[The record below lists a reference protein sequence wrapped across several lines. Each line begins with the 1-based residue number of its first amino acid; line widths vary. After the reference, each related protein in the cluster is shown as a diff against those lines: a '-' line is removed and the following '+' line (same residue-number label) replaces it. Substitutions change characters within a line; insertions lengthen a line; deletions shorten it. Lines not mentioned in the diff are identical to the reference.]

1 MAATDAFASAIDKTC
16 KSLSVKCS
24 TEALTKASH
33 AIERPSTVV
42 DVSDDADDASQV
54 AAVLVAAVLVAA
66 VLVAAVLVDAVLVD
80 AVLVAASQVAAVL
93 VAAGLT
99 SACCCACVS
108 CWLSLLCSLTSFS
121 CCLSCC

>member
-1 MAATDAFASAIDKTC
+1 MAATDAFASAVDKTC

-54 AAVLVAAVLVAA
+54 AAVLVSASQVAA
-66 VLVAAVLVDAVLVD
+66 VLVAA
-80 AVLVAASQVAAVL
+80 SQ